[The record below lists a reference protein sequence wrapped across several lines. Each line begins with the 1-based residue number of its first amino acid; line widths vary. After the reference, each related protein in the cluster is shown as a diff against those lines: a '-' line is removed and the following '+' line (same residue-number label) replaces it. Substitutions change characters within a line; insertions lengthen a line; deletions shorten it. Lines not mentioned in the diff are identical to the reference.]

1 MYLKEIGKYVDIV
14 QVGDDLGMTNG
25 LIFSRDMY
33 LKYYKYREKAII
45 DAIKKVSDAPVYF
58 HSCGSIREIIPDLI
72 EIGVEILNAVQI
84 QARNMSSVELKK
96 EFGNDLTFW
105 GGGCD
110 TQQILPNGSPEE
122 VYAHVKQQLEVL
134 SPGGGFVFQQVH
146 NILPDVQAENIL
158 AMFSSVKDF
167 KNN

>member
-1 MYLKEIGKYVDIV
+1 
-14 QVGDDLGMTNG
+14 
-25 LIFSRDMY
+25 MY

-72 EIGVEILNAVQI
+72 EIGVEILNPVQI
-84 QARNMSSVELKK
+84 QARNMSSLELKK

-110 TQQILPNGSPEE
+110 PRVLTLGTREE
-122 VYAHVKQQLEVL
+122 VKEEVRRL
-134 SPGGGFVFQQVH
+134 INDFSPGGGFVFGSVH
-146 NILPDVQAENIL
+146 NIQANDPPENII
-158 AMFSSVKDF
+158 AMFETVK
-167 KNN
+167 KYRE